1 MMKLCGMKLLAM
13 GAALALTGTMASA
26 AQAKGERSFTI
37 LVSNISTE
45 TTLQLP
51 DGSTSRVP
59 VAPGA
64 YAIVQNGALAFASG
78 SPAGPALERL
88 AEDGMPAAFVAKLKT
103 IKGVRQ
109 AGMFF
114 HDEPFI
120 VTLKPGER
128 LVFAAMFAQSNDLFY
143 APDPKGID
151 LFDGAGK
158 PRTGTLADAIM
169 LWDAGTEVN
178 EAPGAGP
185 NQAPRQ
191 AKPNSGPAEGGSV
204 RPVDDGF
211 AYPPA
216 REVLEVSV
224 TGN

>member
-1 MMKLCGMKLLAM
+1 MKVRGKMLLAM
-13 GAALALTGTMASA
+13 ATALALTGGTATA
-26 AQAKGERSFTI
+26 AQSKGERTFTV

-45 TTLQLP
+45 TTLHLP

-64 YAIVQNGALAFASG
+64 YAIVEDGTQLFANGG
-78 SPAGPALERL
+78 PAGAALERL
-88 AEDGMPAAFVAKLKT
+88 AEDGMPEAFITRLKKT
-103 IKGVRQ
+103 KGVRG
-109 AGMFF
+109 AGMFL
-114 HDEPFI
+114 HDEPFN

-143 APDPKGID
+143 APDPNGID

-158 PRTGTLADAIM
+158 PRTGTLAEAIT

-178 EAPGAGP
+178 EAPGAGS

-191 AKPNSGPAEGGSV
+191 AKPDSGPAEGGSV
-204 RPVDDGF
+204 RPVNDGF
-211 AYPPA
+211 SYPSPQD
-216 REVLEVSV
+216 VLELSV
-224 TGN
+224 TAN